1 MWVIYWPRNALLDR
15 RRGTARTTIMR
26 LQKKTSRTS
35 RTSRLTMFAHGR
47 RSSQA
52 EGLRQPRWR
61 RSYPRDC
68 LAEGRGSVGS
78 GGAGP
83 GHVICT
89 MPSLPVQ
96 LQVPLALPCNCKFPL
111 DVISRTGSPAPL
123 CRKPQ
128 PQPRPGL
135 AVVCLFCLH
144 ESASRQGLTG
154 QGLTAARARLRFHCQ
169 LSVQPCTPTYTRYHC
184 TLCCAPMALPVS
196 NRF

>member
-154 QGLTAARARLRFHCQ
+154 QGLTTVSPL
-169 LSVQPCTPTYTRYHC
+169 P
-184 TLCCAPMALPVS
+184 LPVFGAALYAHIHAVS
-196 NRF
+196 LYTMLCSHATAGQQLILR